1 MARRT
6 RNGTSAR
13 NGTSTAAEIEEIHAL
28 IGDLEARLT
37 RLNRL
42 AAREGAGAAA
52 AAGTAA
58 SHVTDAVIEAL
69 TGMADRV
76 RQSAQVVGQEF
87 SGRMRDRA
95 QEMTDRLGDGARQ
108 AADEAFRFGG
118 DAFRRIAD
126 EAERRPLMTL
136 AIAAGVGYLAGL
148 AGRRV

>member
-6 RNGTSAR
+6 RNGSASRNGYNTSAEL
-13 NGTSTAAEIEEIHAL
+13 NEINAL

-37 RLNRL
+37 RLNRV
-42 AAREGAGAAA
+42 AAREGSSAAA

-58 SHVTDAVIEAL
+58 SHLSDAVIEAL
-69 TGMADRV
+69 AGMTERV
-76 RQSAQVVGQEF
+76 RQSASVVGNEF
-87 SGRMRDRA
+87 SGRMRDGA
-95 QEMTDRLGDGARQ
+95 QEMTERLSDGART
-108 AADEAFRFGG
+108 AADEAFRVGG

-148 AGRRV
+148 AGRRM